1 MHLASTSKAD
11 SEFSKLTWFAF
22 IFHVL
27 LHKKSVS
34 SHIIIVYCISGVCLF
49 KIAADMDSPLK
60 EPLQETLTDSYVPMF
75 LGDVP
80 AWVNAKIDFFASVF
94 DLWGLTYS
102 PSTSVILA
110 LP

>member
-1 MHLASTSKAD
+1 M
-11 SEFSKLTWFAF
+11 
-22 IFHVL
+22 
-27 LHKKSVS
+27 S
-34 SHIIIVYCISGVCLF
+34 SHIIIVYCFSGICLCNIS
-49 KIAADMDSPLK
+49 ADMDSPLK
-60 EPLQETLTDSYVPMF
+60 EYFQELLINRYVPMF